1 MSLNPRISSFIE
13 EGDFLK
19 FTLSDCNVSI
29 ANAIRRIILSE
40 IPTFVFRTF
49 PHNENKAEIT
59 ANTSRLNNEIIKQR
73 LGCIPIHIDDLNF
86 PYKNYIIEV
95 DVKNDT
101 DTIRYVTTKDFKIK
115 NILTEQ
121 YSSESSV
128 RKIFPPSKI
137 SGDYI
142 EFARLLPKLS
152 ENIDGERLSLKCL
165 LDIGTA
171 KQDGMYNVASTCTYS
186 YTIDK
191 EKAKS
196 VWKGIQ
202 TNMIKEGVK
211 EEDIEFEEK
220 NWYLLEG
227 KRHFIE
233 NSFDFII
240 ESVGVISNI
249 ELLIRACNIM
259 INKLNIFISGI
270 MISDMES
277 EVEKL
282 NEPKPGSVIIRPS
295 ETTLENSFDITLVN
309 EDYTIGKVIEYY
321 LYDTHYF
328 GDKTLSFCGFRKNH
342 PHDKNS
348 VIRLGYH
355 KDVEPSVVVGY
366 LEEAGQN
373 AITAYKEILS
383 QLTSEESGENLGGL
397 ENQISGLQVETKKP
411 STKVLSKSK

>member
-202 TNMIKEGVK
+202 TKMIKEGVK

-397 ENQISGLQVETKKP
+397 ESQISGLQVETKKP

>member
-40 IPTFVFRTF
+40 IPIFVFRTF
-49 PHNENKAEIT
+49 PHSENKAEINF
-59 ANTSRLNNEIIKQR
+59 NTSRLNNEIIKQR

-86 PYKNYIIEV
+86 PYKNYIVEV

-115 NILTEQ
+115 NIMTDQ

-191 EKAKS
+191 EKANS

-202 TNMIKEGVK
+202 TKMIKEGVK

-227 KRHFIE
+227 KRHYIE

-240 ESVGVISNI
+240 ESIGVISNI

-259 INKLNIFISGI
+259 INKLNKFISGI
-270 MISDMES
+270 IISDIES
-277 EVEKL
+277 EIEKL
-282 NEPKPGSVIIRPS
+282 TEHESGTVIIRLS
-295 ETTLENSFDITLVN
+295 DTTLQNSFDITLVN

-321 LYDTHYF
+321 LYETHYY
-328 GDKTLSFCGFRKNH
+328 GDKTISFCGFRKNH

-348 VIRLGYH
+348 IIRIAFH
-355 KDVEPSVVVGY
+355 KEVDTNIVSGY
-366 LEEAGQN
+366 LEEAGRN

-383 QLTSEESGENLGGL
+383 QLTSEESGEKMGGL

-411 STKVLSKSK
+411 STKILSKSK

>member
-191 EKAKS
+191 EKANS

-202 TNMIKEGVK
+202 TKMIKEGVK

-282 NEPKPGSVIIRPS
+282 NEPKSGSVIIRPS

-355 KDVEPSVVVGY
+355 KNVEPSVVVGY

-411 STKVLSKSK
+411 STKILSKSK

>member
-202 TNMIKEGVK
+202 TKMIKEGVK

>member
-86 PYKNYIIEV
+86 PYKNYIVEV

-115 NILTEQ
+115 NIMTDQ

-165 LDIGTA
+165 FDIGTA

-202 TNMIKEGVK
+202 TKMIKEGVK

-259 INKLNIFISGI
+259 VNKLNTFISRI
-270 MISDMES
+270 IISDIES

-282 NEPKPGSVIIRPS
+282 NEYEPGSVIIRPS

-309 EDYTIGKVIEYY
+309 EDYTVGKVIEYY

-397 ENQISGLQVETKKP
+397 ESQISGLQVETKKP
-411 STKVLSKSK
+411 STKILSKSK

>member
-191 EKAKS
+191 EKANS

-202 TNMIKEGVK
+202 TKMIKEGVK

-282 NEPKPGSVIIRPS
+282 NEPKSGSVIIRPS

-411 STKVLSKSK
+411 STKILSKSK

>member
-202 TNMIKEGVK
+202 TKMIKEGVK

-277 EVEKL
+277 ELEKL

-397 ENQISGLQVETKKP
+397 ESQISGLQVETKKP
-411 STKVLSKSK
+411 STKILSKSK

>member
-191 EKAKS
+191 EKANS

-202 TNMIKEGVK
+202 TKMIKEGVK

-383 QLTSEESGENLGGL
+383 QLTSEESGEKMGGL
-397 ENQISGLQVETKKP
+397 ESQISGLQVETKKP

>member
-202 TNMIKEGVK
+202 TKMIKEGVK

-397 ENQISGLQVETKKP
+397 ESQISGLQVETKKP
-411 STKVLSKSK
+411 STKILSKSK